1 MDQILNNL
9 SECYATEESLRL
21 SIQWHRNRQNTLATQ
36 EQRETNAEGLANR
49 LRLAEQRGYDLK

>member
-21 SIQWHRNRQNTLATQ
+21 SIEWHRSRQNMLTT
-36 EQRETNAEGLANR
+36 EQARHINAEGLANR
-49 LRLAEQRGYDLK
+49 LRLAEQRGYDIK